1 MSFTADVALA
11 SINAIS
17 WGLTLALIALGLNLI
32 FGLLNIVNISHG
44 SLYML
49 GAFLGWYTIDLTGSF
64 LLALLIAPL
73 AVGLVGVAMERIA
86 LRPVEDD
93 VSITVIATFGLA
105 IALQYAVVLVF
116 GPGTRT
122 VDKPVSGVVKFGVTF
137 SRYRLVIAGVA
148 LLVMA
153 ALYLFLT
160 RTRYGMWMRGVRQ
173 DREVAAAMGVPTSW
187 VYMLTF
193 GLGAYFAAF
202 AGVLL
207 APIVSVD
214 YLMGMEILA
223 IAFVVVMVGGLGS
236 LGGVLIVSILFSL
249 LENFGA
255 LFVPTMQARILAL
268 ILLVS
273 ILVVRPEGI
282 LDKGAHA

>member
-11 SINAIS
+11 TINAIS

-137 SRYRLVIAGVA
+137 SRYRLVIAGVS
-148 LLVMA
+148 LLIMA

-236 LGGVLIVSILFSL
+236 LAGVLIVSILFSL

-282 LDKGAHA
+282 LDRGAHA

>member
-1 MSFTADVALA
+1 V
-11 SINAIS
+11 
-17 WGLTLALIALGLNLI
+17 
-32 FGLLNIVNISHG
+32 IV
-44 SLYML
+44 
-49 GAFLGWYTIDLTGSF
+49 
-64 LLALLIAPL
+64 
-73 AVGLVGVAMERIA
+73 
-86 LRPVEDD
+86 
-93 VSITVIATFGLA
+93 TFGLA

-122 VDKPVSGVVKFGVTF
+122 VDNPVSGVVKFGVTF
-137 SRYRLVIAGVA
+137 SRYRLVIAGVS

-153 ALYLFLT
+153 ALYLFLR

-236 LGGVLIVSILFSL
+236 LAGVLIVSILFSL

-255 LFVPTMQARILAL
+255 VFVPTMQARILAL

-273 ILVVRPEGI
+273 ILIVRPEGI

>member
-11 SINAIS
+11 TINAIS

-49 GAFLGWYTIDLTGSF
+49 GAFLGWYTIDVTGSF

-137 SRYRLVIAGVA
+137 SRYRLVIAGVS

-173 DREVAAAMGVPTSW
+173 DREVAAAMGVPTSG

-236 LGGVLIVSILFSL
+236 LAGVLIVSILFSL

-273 ILVVRPEGI
+273 ILIVRPEGI

>member
-11 SINAIS
+11 TINAIS

-49 GAFLGWYTIDLTGSF
+49 GAVLGWYTIDVTGSF

-137 SRYRLVIAGVA
+137 SRYRLVIAGVS
-148 LLVMA
+148 LLIMA

-236 LGGVLIVSILFSL
+236 LAGVLIVSILFSL

-273 ILVVRPEGI
+273 ILIVRPEGI

>member
-11 SINAIS
+11 TINAIS

-49 GAFLGWYTIDLTGSF
+49 GAFLGWYTIDVTGSF

-122 VDKPVSGVVKFGVTF
+122 VDKPVSGVVEFGVTF
-137 SRYRLVIAGVA
+137 SRYRLVIASVS
-148 LLVMA
+148 LLVMV

-282 LDKGAHA
+282 LDRGAHA

>member
-11 SINAIS
+11 TINAIS

-49 GAFLGWYTIDLTGSF
+49 GAFLGWYTIDVTGSF

-137 SRYRLVIAGVA
+137 SRYRLVIAGVS
-148 LLVMA
+148 LLIMA

-236 LGGVLIVSILFSL
+236 LAGVLIVSILFSL

-273 ILVVRPEGI
+273 ILILRPEGI

>member
-11 SINAIS
+11 TINAIS

-49 GAFLGWYTIDLTGSF
+49 GAFLGWYTIDVTGSF

-73 AVGLVGVAMERIA
+73 AVSLVGVAMERIA
-86 LRPVEDD
+86 LRPIEDD

-122 VDKPVSGVVKFGVTF
+122 VDNPVSGVVKFGVTF
-137 SRYRLVIAGVA
+137 SRYRLVIAGVS

-207 APIVSVD
+207 APIVSVN

-236 LGGVLIVSILFSL
+236 LAGVLIVSILFSL

-268 ILLVS
+268 ILLIS

-282 LDKGAHA
+282 LDRGTHA

>member
-11 SINAIS
+11 TINAIS

-44 SLYML
+44 TLYML
-49 GAFLGWYTIDLTGSF
+49 GAFLGWYTIDVTGGF

-137 SRYRLVIAGVA
+137 SRYRLVIAGVS
-148 LLVMA
+148 LLIMA

-236 LGGVLIVSILFSL
+236 LAGVLIVSILFSL

-273 ILVVRPEGI
+273 ILILRPEGI